1 MIVYENDFSYTI
13 LFWTAKSM
21 YSKIS
26 RKITSCLI
34 DLGIIDNNDFEIY
47 EYGFEVILSFLFSI
61 LIINV
66 FSFILNRFVETLLYL
81 IGFFSV
87 RAVCGG
93 YHAKHHY
100 SCFGI
105 TISTYFFFLFF
116 QHYLSSKHYLNQFV
130 IFIIIVSFI
139 IILVFSPVEH
149 PNNPMTEFRKRRN
162 RIYSI
167 VLSFVLCVVLGIS
180 LLNNRILT
188 VIYSYALGTFFA
200 SLAILAAKI
209 DLIIQKRKES

>member
-1 MIVYENDFSYTI
+1 
-13 LFWTAKSM
+13 M

-26 RKITSCLI
+26 RKITSLLI
-34 DLGIIDNNDFEIY
+34 DIGVIDNKSFEIY
-47 EYGFEVILSFLFSI
+47 EYGFEVILAFAFST
-61 LIINV
+61 LIIIV
-66 FSFILNRFVETLLYL
+66 FSFMLNRFSETLLYL

-105 TISTYFFFLFF
+105 TISTYFLFLFF
-116 QHYLSSKHYLNQFV
+116 QHYFSVKTYLNQVVF
-130 IFIIIVSFI
+130 FTIIVSFI
-139 IILVFSPVEH
+139 IILVFSPIEH
-149 PNNPMTEFRKRRN
+149 PNNPMTEYRKKRSRF
-162 RIYSI
+162 YSV

-188 VIYSYALGTFFA
+188 VICSYALGTFWA
-200 SLAILAAKI
+200 SLAILAARI
-209 DLIIQKRKES
+209 NLIILRRKER